1 MTSEFGRYCILTA
14 CGATKRKRR
23 HGRPQSARSSR
34 VSQHETDRTNH
45 NTTPENG
52 SRNRTSRCGRGT

>member
-34 VSQHETDRTNH
+34 VSQHETA
-45 NTTPENG
+45 G
-52 SRNRTSRCGRGT
+52 SGFCR